1 MSAFGRKADSG
12 QPLLTNLDLRVHG
25 LEWRGRRTRGLAGA
39 MNATAWKTSQGSSLG
54 EFSAFPRLPA
64 ARRDGDGSI
73 VVGGYE
79 IDTGTMCQLCPGFL
93 LGKNRTASL
102 SVMNQ
107 RLLLAAILAIL
118 AAGHVRR
125 TIRCIFHRNHD
136 LWILKRQGRP

>member
-136 LWILKRQGRP
+136 LWILERQRRP

>member
-1 MSAFGRKADSG
+1 
-12 QPLLTNLDLRVHG
+12 
-25 LEWRGRRTRGLAGA
+25 
-39 MNATAWKTSQGSSLG
+39 
-54 EFSAFPRLPA
+54 
-64 ARRDGDGSI
+64 
-73 VVGGYE
+73 
-79 IDTGTMCQLCPGFL
+79 MCQLCPGFL

-136 LWILKRQGRP
+136 LWILKRQGAALMRQSHHQLPMPLGVPTH

>member
-1 MSAFGRKADSG
+1 MLNALTSVRFRAQSG
-12 QPLLTNLDLRVHG
+12 QWPTAAYQPRFKSARPGVARETNQG
-25 LEWRGRRTRGLAGA
+25 TRLGNEADA
-39 MNATAWKTSQGSSLG
+39 AAWKTSQGSSLG
-54 EFSAFPRLPA
+54 EFSALPRLPA

-79 IDTGTMCQLCPGFL
+79 IDTG
-93 LGKNRTASL
+93 ASL

-118 AAGHVRR
+118 AAGHVHR
-125 TIRCIFHRNHD
+125 TIRCIFHRNHA